1 MRVALLYENHHPRR
15 AHPPVDEAG
24 PRLAR
29 AMVDVIFSY
38 TNRNTD
44 VDERS
49 FVPEAALFCR
59 NGRYQST
66 VKNAAAGGVLQA
78 ATTVVGWPLHPAS
91 PAGLPSLA
99 IRHFVLL
106 AQQEESF
113 ARTSR
118 ACGIRPPAAVSD

>member
-49 FVPEAALFCR
+49 FVPEVTLFCR
-59 NGRYQST
+59 KGSLPIYRRMLLLVASFKLPQPLCWVAPSPRVAPVYLLCYKTFCFIGPTGGIVCQNFPGIWNPATGRC
-66 VKNAAAGGVLQA
+66 
-78 ATTVVGWPLHPAS
+78 
-91 PAGLPSLA
+91 
-99 IRHFVLL
+99 
-106 AQQEESF
+106 E
-113 ARTSR
+113 
-118 ACGIRPPAAVSD
+118 